1 MGSERR
7 HAAGRG
13 GVSLDPIEKAIRNGL
28 SKGDARDAAFRE
40 KVYRSAFAALDRAL
54 QSNPATTVENAIA
67 RRKELQ
73 GRIAQ
78 VEAGFLASPE
88 PEPEP
93 RDRMPFLS
101 AGRDNGRFDG
111 RTAPTVSIGSGRR
124 EAETQGGRPAGR
136 GEPLVDDALGDAVS
150 ASDEAGRFEASREA
164 MGDGFVAADP
174 DERRRPRR
182 RRPLAVL
189 LTVLVL
195 LAAAGAGGWWLLG
208 RGLPLG
214 APDGTPPRTVQD
226 ELAGDEPGGGGPL
239 GSTAENR
246 TWISVFS
253 PDDPSTVNV
262 PEGGQA
268 EVRTAEGIP
277 FLRVRSGGGGA
288 PVRFDVGQGVLE
300 QLAGRTAVFDIVA
313 RAEDGADTQVSVECD
328 FKGFGTCGRKRYA
341 VTNAARADFLFDV
354 EFPQSRPS
362 GGGTITVDSDVTG
375 RGKAVDVYEIRVSA
389 GE

>member
-1 MGSERR
+1 M
-7 HAAGRG
+7 
-13 GVSLDPIEKAIRNGL
+13 DPIEKAIRNGL
-28 SKGDARDAAFRE
+28 SKGDARDVAFRE

-54 QSNPATTVENAIA
+54 QANPSTTVENAIA

-73 GRIAQ
+73 NRVAQ
-78 VEAGFLASPE
+78 VEAGFLAPPE
-88 PEPEP
+88 PDPFE
-93 RDRMPFLS
+93 RDWMPSLS
-101 AGRDNGRFDG
+101 AERDDG
-111 RTAPTVSIGSGRR
+111 RLDGRPVPPVSIGSARD
-124 EAETQGGRPAGR
+124 GGKGGARPAGW
-136 GEPLVDDALGDAVS
+136 GEPALDDALGGA
-150 ASDEAGRFEASREA
+150 AYSDGEAARFGEGEDA

-174 DERRRPRR
+174 DKRRQPRR

-195 LAAAGAGGWWLLG
+195 LAAAGAGGWWLLDE
-208 RGLPLG
+208 GLPLG
-214 APDGTPPRTVQD
+214 SPDGTPPRTVED
-226 ELAGDEPGGGGPL
+226 ELAGDEPGAGGPL
-239 GSTAENR
+239 GSTTENR
-246 TWISVFS
+246 TWINVFS

-277 FLRVRSGGGGA
+277 FLRVRSGGNGA

-300 QLAGRTAVFDIVA
+300 QLAGKKAVFDIVA

-354 EFPQSRPS
+354 EFPASPPS
-362 GGGTITVDSDVTG
+362 GGGTINVDSDVAG
-375 RGKAVDVYEIRVSA
+375 GAKAVDIYEIRVSA